1 MPISK
6 SEQKKI
12 ASMLKEAE
20 ESMKWIIEN
29 YDRLRT
35 QYGDKWVAVRKGGV
49 LASDPDY
56 EKLVKTLEQ
65 TQSETELSRIAVDF
79 ISINPPNFLL

>member
-12 ASMLKEAE
+12 VSMLKDAE
-20 ESMKWIIEN
+20 DSMKWIIEH
-29 YDRLRT
+29 YDKLRT
-35 QYGDKWVAVRKGGV
+35 QYGDKWVAVKAGEV
-49 LASDPDY
+49 LASGPDY
-56 EKLVKTLEQ
+56 EQLVKTLEQ
-65 TQSETELSRIAVDF
+65 SESPGELSRIAVDF